1 MIEESIEL
9 ARMGG
14 IIPGGAYRNRDFYGQ
29 WIRFDADVPE
39 DYADIM
45 FDPPQTS
52 GGLLISVSEER
63 APATAGLT

>member
-45 FDPPQTS
+45 FDPQTS
-52 GGLLISVSEER
+52 GGVVDRRSR
-63 APATAGLT
+63 RKGPATAGLT

>member
-1 MIEESIEL
+1 
-9 ARMGG
+9 MGG

-52 GGLLISVSEER
+52 GGVVDLGLGGKG
-63 APATAGLT
+63 PATAGLT